1 MILIADSGSTKTAW
15 WMGDAE
21 ARSFDDGCVV
31 TTQGINPFQ
40 MTVDEMV
47 EQIHKYKVQSTKY
60 NEIATI
66 HFYGAGC
73 TKEKAPSV
81 ETALHR
87 VFGDDADVFV
97 GSDMLGAAHAVSGD
111 SEGIVCIL
119 GTGSNSCLYDGRE
132 IKVNVSPLGYILGDE
147 GSGAYIGKR
156 LVSNCLKRQFCDA
169 LCEAFMEETGLTPAD
184 IVQRTYREPLPNRFL
199 ASLSPFCSRHRDQE
213 EIRLFLIDCF
223 SEFFQRNV
231 ALYHRKDLSV
241 HFVGSIAWQYERELK
256 AAASLWGFRVGNI
269 LKEPLS
275 GMVNYVLCK

>member
-15 WMGDAE
+15 WIGDDE

-31 TTQGINPFQ
+31 TTLGINPFQ
-40 MTVDEMV
+40 MTVEEMA
-47 EQIHKYKVQSTKY
+47 EQIGRYEVQGTRCQ
-60 NEIATI
+60 ECATI
-66 HFYGAGC
+66 YFYGAGC
-73 TKEKAPSV
+73 TEEKAPLV
-81 ETALHR
+81 EEALRR

-97 GSDMLGAAHAVSGD
+97 GSDMLGATHAVCGD
-111 SEGIVCIL
+111 REGIICIL

-132 IKVNVSPLGYILGDE
+132 LKANVSPLGYILGDE

-156 LVSNCLKRQFCDA
+156 LVGNCLKRQFSDA
-169 LCEAFMEETGLTPAD
+169 LCEAFLTETGLTPAD

-199 ASLSPFCSRHRDQE
+199 ASLSPFCSRHREQE
-213 EIRLFLIDCF
+213 EMRLFLIDCF

-231 ALYHRKDLSV
+231 ALYHRKDLLV

-256 AAASLWGFRVGNI
+256 AAANQCGFRVGNI
-269 LKEPLS
+269 LKEPLC